1 MEEPDTGDAT
11 DRSLDPTVDGVGL
24 PPDGRRSLVWVAAV
38 AGLVGV
44 LVGAGLV
51 ALVLPGPQGP
61 TGPVARPVIQVD
73 GVADPDLVAAVAEVV
88 LPSVVRVDVD
98 GIGSGS
104 GNGSGA
110 IVSDSGHVVTN
121 LHVVAGATRIEVVFH
136 DGSSEPAALVG
147 TDEQADL
154 ALLRVGR
161 ADLPPL
167 ARADVDDIRV
177 GQLAVAVG
185 APFGL
190 DGTVTVGVVSAI
202 DRAIDLAGLDGSTLR
217 LSRAL
222 QTDAEINP
230 GNSGGPLVDSEG
242 RMLGITSAVLSGERP
257 SGSGVGFA
265 VPVDIVADTVAQL
278 IANGTVARP
287 RLGISGRS
295 LTPDEALAQDVAGG
309 VLVESISP
317 GSAAAEVDLR
327 EGDVIVAVDDE
338 ILRTIDDLVDRVR
351 EAGVGGTLGV
361 QLVRDDQHREVTVT
375 LRSDQS

>member
-1 MEEPDTGDAT
+1 MEEPEVAD
-11 DRSLDPTVDGVGL
+11 LPTTSQS
-24 PPDGRRSLVWVAAV
+24 GRPSLVWVAAV
-38 AGLVGV
+38 AGLIGV

-51 ALVLPGPQGP
+51 ALVLPGRQGP
-61 TGPVARPVIQVD
+61 AGPVARPVIQVD

-98 GIGSGS
+98 GIGSGA

-136 DGSSEPAALVG
+136 DGRSEPAALVG
-147 TDEQADL
+147 TDAQADL

-161 ADLPPL
+161 TDLPPL

-242 RMLGITSAVLSGERP
+242 RMLGITSAVLSGDRP

-278 IANGTVARP
+278 IADGTVDRP

-295 LTPDEALAQDVAGG
+295 LTPDEALAADLPGG
-309 VLVESISP
+309 VLVESIRP
-317 GSAAAEVDLR
+317 GSAAAAADLR
-327 EGDVIVAVDDE
+327 AGDVIVAVDE
-338 ILRTIDDLVDRVR
+338 ELLRTIDDLVDRVQA
-351 EAGVGGTLGV
+351 AGVGGTLGV
-361 QLVRDDQHREVTVT
+361 ELVRDDQHRTVTVT